1 MHSWQL
7 FEVYNQIKEMSILL
21 RGKEILPRVSRF
33 LGAIKARPN
42 TQDSFL
48 VIGIYYKIEDIII
61 SKVSNDSGIVNNN
74 YYITIAMYNN
84 ITIAVYNKS
93 CHRFMYHKNWKS
105 TTSST
110 KWVKWVSESHSVV
123 SDSLWPHG
131 LYSAWNSP
139 GQNTGVGS
147 LSLLQ
152 GIFPTQGSNPGLP
165 QAGRFFTS
173 WATGKTKN
181 PRVGSPSLLQWI
193 FPTQESN
200 QGLLHCRHYQG
211 SPVQLKHTIN

>member
-61 SKVSNDSGIVNNN
+61 SKVSNDSGIVTNN

-93 CHRFMYHKNWKS
+93 CHRFMYHKN
-105 TTSST
+105 
-110 KWVKWVSESHSVV
+110 
-123 SDSLWPHG
+123 
-131 LYSAWNSP
+131 
-139 GQNTGVGS
+139 
-147 LSLLQ
+147 
-152 GIFPTQGSNPGLP
+152 
-165 QAGRFFTS
+165 
-173 WATGKTKN
+173 
-181 PRVGSPSLLQWI
+181 
-193 FPTQESN
+193 
-200 QGLLHCRHYQG
+200 
-211 SPVQLKHTIN
+211 